1 MHRGTV
7 ANPPVIRHLILLTA
21 HTVRQYTN
29 RAPMKADKSSLVGL
43 WDIASVSEDEII
55 ELIDATASRNRD
67 AFGSLFR
74 HFAPRIK
81 AYGIK
86 GGASIPLAEELAQET
101 MISVWRG
108 AHSFD
113 RRRASG
119 SSWIFTIARNR
130 RIDLWRRE
138 ARPEIK
144 PEDLEVAGTEDTQP
158 DSAQEAC
165 EVGRHLRAAVDTL
178 SPDQS
183 MVLRKAFF
191 EDKSHGTISD
201 ELELP
206 LGTVKSRI
214 RLGLARLKVLMAEFE
229 S

>member
-1 MHRGTV
+1 
-7 ANPPVIRHLILLTA
+7 
-21 HTVRQYTN
+21 
-29 RAPMKADKSSLVGL
+29 MKADKSSLVGL

>member
-1 MHRGTV
+1 
-7 ANPPVIRHLILLTA
+7 
-21 HTVRQYTN
+21 
-29 RAPMKADKSSLVGL
+29 MKADESSFVGL
-43 WDIASVSEDEII
+43 WDIASVSEDEIFD
-55 ELIDATASRNRD
+55 LIDATASRNRD
-67 AFGSLFR
+67 AFGNLFR

-108 AHSFD
+108 ARSFD

-144 PEDLEVAGTEDTQP
+144 PEDFEVAGTDENQP
-158 DSAQEAC
+158 DSTQEAC

-178 SPDQS
+178 PPEQS

-191 EDKSHGTISD
+191 EDKSHGTISN

-214 RLGLARLKVLMAEFE
+214 RLGLTRLKVLMAEFQ